1 MDIIEARTDQTL
13 DLHIQ
18 WRLRNWTKSENERE
32 VFRRVTIQEVG
43 EDNNNT
49 VDIWVMR
56 GEKSIGALTNQT
68 FHVWSEKDIDSID
81 WSNGLFR

>member
-32 VFRRVTIQEVG
+32 VFRRVTIEEMG
-43 EDNNNT
+43 EDNSNT
-49 VDIWVMR
+49 VDIRIMR
-56 GEKSIGALTNQT
+56 GKSIVSSSGLLT
-68 FHVWSEKDIDSID
+68 FVM
-81 WSNGLFR
+81 